1 MPLRVK
7 LEYPEGEFRKA
18 TIEEPVTNETL
29 WRQVAAKVEGVL
41 KDFRVTYVD
50 SDGDFCLFDDEA
62 VHSMR
67 EGGGS
72 GAGGASPSRPMD

>member
-41 KDFRVTYVD
+41 KDFRVTHVD
-50 SDGDFCLFDDEA
+50 SDGNVCLFDDEA
-62 VHSMR
+62 VHYMR
-67 EGGGS
+67 EGVGS
-72 GAGGASPSRPMD
+72 GAGVASPSRPMD